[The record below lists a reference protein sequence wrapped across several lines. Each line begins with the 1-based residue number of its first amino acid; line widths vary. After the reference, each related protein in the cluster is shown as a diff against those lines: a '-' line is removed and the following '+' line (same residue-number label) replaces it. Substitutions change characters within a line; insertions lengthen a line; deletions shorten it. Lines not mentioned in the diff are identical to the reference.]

1 MSNEQR
7 PTIDTDAA
15 VEPAHP
21 APAQSPRP
29 LGRDGLPEKR
39 QPASDEERWEQVR
52 DEPARPDA
60 ERP

>member
-21 APAQSPRP
+21 APQQSPRP

-39 QPASDEERWEQVR
+39 QPAIDEERWEQAH
-52 DEPARPDA
+52 DDPARPDTG
-60 ERP
+60 RG